1 MTERYTLRSRRRPDA
16 RRGQGQPGF
25 ATRFR
30 IGELDP
36 TPARPQN
43 RPLPC
48 GNLDRASID
57 RICAVV
63 KERGGADNA
72 TSGHKRVAGARAIL
86 GYLSTFRGRTW
97 QQRWEA
103 SGLDTGDTHIH
114 ALAKDRL
121 ADPVYGNEQDSCY
134 ALTNGLRALFATR
147 VIKPSLLAFRQHKFF
162 QYADLFRTVQDDPK
176 LDAYFDAVDTAQ
188 YGRKHRDRAKFD
200 VCCALTTQGIRFD
213 ELSPEAVLYYS
224 VECRKHGLVQ
234 QSGKGSTRFAALLA
248 WDVLYDMG
256 HFPATTPPTLR
267 GHIYHGQRSTA
278 ELVDRYSVK
287 NASVRQLLIDYL
299 ERRRG
304 DTDYSTLTNLC
315 GILVGQFW
323 QNVEGVAPEQPDLN
337 LPEEVYRRWRQKAAV
352 RRDGAPRL
360 GFETTLLP
368 IRSMYM
374 DIHSW
379 ALEEPER
386 WGPWA
391 APCPIPPRDLRG
403 FGHRRRRVKQRIDER
418 IRTRQPL
425 LPHLVRH
432 VEERYQEARDLLHA
446 ATQVELGEHFIHG
459 GITYR
464 RSNTQA
470 DQMHVNDAFT
480 ATVRVS
486 DTRDDTVRPISQEE
500 DARFWD
506 WCIVEVLRHS
516 GIRVEELVELTQTS
530 IRQYER
536 PNGEVVALLVIA
548 PSKTERERVIPM
560 SAELFHV
567 IATMIRRLTKRGQ
580 VPMVSRYDTHEKVWT
595 TPMPFLFQRTIGA
608 VRRVISPATA
618 TLRLKRACR
627 EIAVLRP
634 EFATNSI
641 TAHDF
646 RRLFATDLVNNGL
659 PIHIGAAL
667 LGHLDIQTTRGYVTV
682 FEENVIQ
689 HYQQWLANR
698 RTARPDTEY
707 RPVTDEEWTEFEA
720 HFDKRKVELGSCGRP
735 YGTPCQH
742 EHACIRCP
750 MLHINPKMI
759 PRLDELEAD
768 LQRRREHAAAEGW
781 LGEIEGIDLTLR
793 LLQEKRD
800 EALRINRTTERS
812 DLGVPTTPRH
822 ATGCGGDR
830 RASNDHGC

>member
-1 MTERYTLRSRRRPDA
+1 MSERYTLRSRRRPDA
-16 RRGQGQPGF
+16 RRGNGQPGF

-36 TPARPQN
+36 KPARPRK

-57 RICAVV
+57 RICKVV
-63 KERGGADNA
+63 KERGGADNS
-72 TSGHKRVAGARAIL
+72 TSWRKRVAGARAIL
-86 GYLSTFRGRTW
+86 RYLACFEGRTW

-103 SGLDTGDTHIH
+103 SGLDAGETPIH
-114 ALAKDRL
+114 ALVGNSSVGL
-121 ADPVYGNEQDSCY
+121 VYGNERDSGY

-147 VIKPSLLAFRQHKFF
+147 VIRPSLLAFRQSKFF
-162 QYADLFRTVQDDPK
+162 QYPDLFREVQADPK
-176 LDAYFDAVDTAQ
+176 LDAYFDAVDKAQ
-188 YGRKHRDRAKFD
+188 FGRIYRFHAKFD
-200 VCCALTTQGIRFD
+200 VCCALTTQGICFED
-213 ELSPEAVLYYS
+213 LSPEALLYYS
-224 VECRKHGLVQ
+224 VECRKHGLVPN
-234 QSGKGSTRFAALLA
+234 SKKDSTRFAALLA

-256 HFPATTPPTLR
+256 HFPAGTPPTMR
-267 GHIYHGQRSTA
+267 GHIYQGQRSTE
-278 ELVDRYSVK
+278 ELVDRYPVK
-287 NASVRQLLIDYL
+287 NQSIRQLLIDYL
-299 ERRRG
+299 DRRRG
-304 DTDYSTLTNLC
+304 DTDYSTLSNLC
-315 GILVGQFW
+315 GVLVRQFW
-323 QNVEGVAPEQPDLN
+323 QNVEEVAPEQPDLN
-337 LPEEVYRRWRQKAAV
+337 LSEDVYRRWREKAQL
-352 RRDGAPRL
+352 RKDGTPRL
-360 GFETTLLP
+360 EFEATLLP

-403 FGHRRRRVKQRIDER
+403 FGQRRRRVKQRIDER

-432 VEERYQEARDLLHA
+432 VDDRYCEARDLLHA
-446 ATQVELGEHFIHG
+446 ATQVDLGEKFTHNG
-459 GITYR
+459 VTYQR
-464 RSNTQA
+464 TNSHA
-470 DQMHVNDAFT
+470 DQMHIDDEFT
-480 ATVRVS
+480 ATVRVLN
-486 DTRDDTVRPISQEE
+486 TQDDTVRPISQEE

-516 GIRVEELVELTQTS
+516 GIRVEELVELTHTS

-548 PSKTERERVIPM
+548 PSKTEQERVIPM

-567 IATMIRRLTKRGQ
+567 VATIIRRLTKHEQ
-580 VPMVSRYDTHEKVWT
+580 IPLVSRYDVHEKVWT
-595 TPMPFLFQRTIGA
+595 TPMPFLFQRTTGA
-608 VRRVISPATA
+608 VRRVMSPSTV

-627 EIAVLRP
+627 EIAETHP
-634 EFATNSI
+634 DFANISI

-682 FEENVIQ
+682 FEENVVQ

-698 RTARPDTEY
+698 RAERPEAEY

-735 YGTPCQH
+735 YGTPCNH

-759 PRLDELEAD
+759 PRLNELEAD
-768 LQRRREHAAAEGW
+768 LQGRRERAVAEGW
-781 LGEIEGIDLTLR
+781 LGEIEGIELTLR
-793 LLQEKRD
+793 FLRDKRD
-800 EALRINRTTERS
+800 EALRINRTTQQS
-812 DLGVPTTPRH
+812 DLGVPPMPRH
-822 ATGCGGDR
+822 KPR
-830 RASNDHGC
+830 RRQRPQEIKR